1 MERGIVYIKKIELE
15 NIRCFEGKV
24 EVCLSPGMNYF
35 VGENNAGKSTFLFG
49 LDFLV
54 NSTRDTSKIF
64 TSGTEYSSVTID
76 LVAEN
81 WDEILENQSIKAKKS
96 AFLER
101 IFDDEAGDQVLRLS
115 RRSGKFPDETEDE
128 YDYKKLM
135 VWNEEMNVYDNPSGI
150 DKPLKS
156 LLDVTIIHADDVP
169 ADHADMAATKT
180 LGRLINDRVSNL
192 FQGDKWKKFKDAHE
206 EFFGN
211 EGEGE
216 FRNVLSILEKS
227 LGRILS
233 EQYGSEAA
241 VEFAFELP
249 KAGDFMKNGDV
260 YISDGKNDSVVL
272 ACKGT
277 GMQRS
282 FMLALLQEYSGV
294 SSNSESADN
303 SSSLESSSIFGVDE
317 AETWLHPR
325 AQMSLEV
332 SLSAISETQQVILVT
347 HSPYLLKNINGRDNN
362 TVITVT
368 KDNGSSKIEEIES
381 LNKFG
386 LPYVSFNCINYHI
399 FKVPNPEYLDELYGQ
414 FQVVCCA
421 GAAREKDIKN
431 KMKEIMENIEK
442 DGYVNNNWLK
452 KKWIRELSNN
462 NVREEDVPVA
472 IYIRNFIHH
481 PENKRNEK
489 YTDDELRRAIDELE
503 RVILYQLENPSG
515 AESQAI

>member
-76 LVAEN
+76 LVADN
-81 WDEILENQSIKAKKS
+81 WDEILENHSIKAKKS

-115 RRSGKFPDETEDE
+115 RRSGKFPDEFEDE

-135 VWNEEMNVYDNPSGI
+135 VWNEEMNTYDNPSGI

-192 FQGDKWKKFKDAHE
+192 FQGEKWKKFKNAHD
-206 EFFGN
+206 EFFGT

-216 FRNVLSILEKS
+216 FRNVLSILEES
-227 LGRILS
+227 LGKILS
-233 EQYGSEAA
+233 EQYGSKAA

-249 KAGDFMKNGDV
+249 KAADFMKNGDV
-260 YISDGKNDSVVL
+260 YISDGKSDSVVL
-272 ACKGT
+272 AYKGT

-294 SSNSESADN
+294 LSNSESADN
-303 SSSLESSSIFGVDE
+303 SSRLESSSIFGVDE

-325 AQMSLEV
+325 AQMSLEA
-332 SLSAISETQQVILVT
+332 SLSAIAETQQVILVT
-347 HSPYLLKNINGRDNN
+347 HSPYLLKNINCKDNN
-362 TVITVT
+362 KVIAVT
-368 KDNGSSKIEEIES
+368 KNNGNSRVEKIEN
-381 LNKFG
+381 LNKFR

-414 FQVVCCA
+414 FQVVCCG
-421 GAAREKDIKN
+421 GATEEKNIQS
-431 KMKEIMENIEK
+431 KMEEIMRNIET
-442 DGYVNNNWLK
+442 DGCLNNNWLK
-452 KKWIRELSNN
+452 KEWIREYSNN
-462 NVREEDVPVA
+462 KIKQYEVPVA
-472 IYIRNFIHH
+472 LYVRNFIHH
-481 PENKRNEK
+481 PENKRNKK